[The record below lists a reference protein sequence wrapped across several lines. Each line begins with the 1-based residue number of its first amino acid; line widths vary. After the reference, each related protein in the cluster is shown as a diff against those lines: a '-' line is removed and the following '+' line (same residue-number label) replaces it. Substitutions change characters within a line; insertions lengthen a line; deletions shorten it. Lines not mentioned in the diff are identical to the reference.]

1 MHKILSGAL
10 ASLLLCTA
18 PVLAQGGMGGDMQG
32 GGTGGPPG
40 GGGGGGGPPGD
51 RGGPRQPTPPKP
63 IKRAQFDKVVTAM
76 FREADVNRDGMVMIA
91 ELRGLFDA
99 RRETLIRARFAKIDS
114 NHNGALS
121 YEEFVAW
128 QRQMGSVASSEVAG
142 TGDRGGP
149 IAEVLLPDV
158 GDDPGSMSLAAL
170 IEPLSVGL
178 ITNANSNYDAGL
190 SLEELLAYQGKRFDA
205 ADANHDGWLT
215 MDELRPPSRG
225 GKAPRGSGGPPCL
238 PDRPC

>member
-1 MHKILSGAL
+1 
-10 ASLLLCTA
+10 
-18 PVLAQGGMGGDMQG
+18 
-32 GGTGGPPG
+32 
-40 GGGGGGGPPGD
+40 
-51 RGGPRQPTPPKP
+51 
-63 IKRAQFDKVVTAM
+63 M
-76 FREADVNRDGMVMIA
+76 FREGDVNRDGMVMID

-99 RRETLIRARFAKIDS
+99 RRDTLIRARFTKIDS

-142 TGDRGGP
+142 AGDRDGP
-149 IAEVLLPDV
+149 IAEVLLPDI
-158 GDDPGSMSLAAL
+158 GDDPGSMGLAAL

-225 GKAPRGSGGPPCL
+225 SKRPPGVGAPPCL